1 MEWNV
6 FSRVLGV
13 EVRFLDEGIYESRTV
28 LLERIKGKLE
38 IRASSEYQGN
48 LVQVLERIPK
58 QYPIALSVVGKGVV
72 HKNIAG
78 SSRQSDV
85 QRFQLAFPSSTE
97 KDFFVQ
103 VYSGENSGLISIAR
117 KVMMEDLLLKMK
129 GSGLQV
135 LSVNLGGIVTSH
147 LWGHLKH
154 EGNSIS
160 FDGHVI
166 TFDENRIFNAYQYI
180 GQINS
185 LVNTVQ
191 TDNIGKTSELV
202 AYASALQLMLHD
214 NTERIELDS
223 DQIAADYLDYVEKER
238 LKSRG
243 MFFLIG
249 MFILLLISYVLYS
262 HYNLE
267 NAALTQYAGRLNS
280 SDEENAQ
287 LQRSIRS
294 SEQFLSS
301 VNWNGGYNYGFL
313 TDEIGKSKPRQIWLT
328 SMSFND
334 AKYQN
339 DAGVSSNLVIQGGTS
354 NLVAIN
360 NWIFLLKERKWV
372 SSVRLL
378 DYRENPQDE
387 NYLFNILIQYRDV
400 AKTRS

>member
-1 MEWNV
+1 MEWSV

-28 LLERIKGKLE
+28 LLERIKGKLA
-38 IRASSEYQGN
+38 IRESRECRGN

-58 QYPIALSVVGKGVV
+58 QYPIALSIGGKGIV
-72 HKNIAG
+72 HKNIDG
-78 SSRQSDV
+78 SSGQSDV
-85 QRFQLAFPSSTE
+85 QRFQLAFPAISE
-97 KDFFVQ
+97 KEFYVQ
-103 VYSGENSGLISIAR
+103 VFSGETSGLISIAR
-117 KVMMEDLLLKMK
+117 KVMMEDLLQKMK

-147 LWGHLKH
+147 LWGHLNH

-166 TFDENRIFNAYQYI
+166 TFDENWLFNAYQYL

-185 LVNTVQ
+185 LVDTAQ
-191 TDNIGKTSELV
+191 TDNIGKPAELV

-214 NTERIELDS
+214 NAERIELDS
-223 DQIAADYLDYVEKER
+223 GEIAADYLDYLEKGK
-238 LKSRG
+238 LKRRG
-243 MFFLIG
+243 VFFLIG

-267 NAALTQYAGRLNS
+267 NAALVQYAGRLNS
-280 SDEENAQ
+280 SEEEKAQ

-328 SMSFND
+328 SISFND
-334 AKYQN
+334 AKYQKG
-339 DAGVSSNLVIQGGTS
+339 AEVSSNVVIQGGTT
-354 NLVAIN
+354 NLVAVN
-360 NWIFLLKERKWV
+360 NWIFLLKERRWV

-378 DYRENPQDE
+378 DYKENPQEE
-387 NYLFNILIQYRDV
+387 NYLFNILIQYGDI
-400 AKTRS
+400 AKTGS